1 MMKNNLSKYIY
12 TIIVVLFFSTLFT
25 ACKKDTPAAQVEL
38 SYKMLSDKT
47 WFLDYVQTINGNVI
61 KTKTYL
67 GQSTYF
73 INFLKDNTTL
83 DSDGIAGTYSVDV
96 KDGIILVKVNAKT
109 IGGNPVTYDYK
120 VESMGAKVLI
130 MSYDVSGITN
140 KFYYSAK

>member
-1 MMKNNLSKYIY
+1 MKKNFNKYLY
-12 TIIVVLFFSTLFT
+12 TILILMIVATGLT
-25 ACKKDTPAAQVEL
+25 ACSKDTPTAQVEL

-47 WFLDYVQTINGNVI
+47 WFLDYVQTINGSSV

-83 DSDGIAGTYSVDV
+83 DSDGIAGNYNVEV
-96 KDGIILVKVNAKT
+96 VNGKILIKVSAKT
-109 IGGNPVTYDYK
+109 LGGNPVVYDYK

-130 MSYDVSGITN
+130 MSYDVNGITN
-140 KFYYSAK
+140 KFYYSTK

>member
-1 MMKNNLSKYIY
+1 MMKNNLNRYIY
-12 TIIVVLFFSTLFT
+12 AFLIVFVAATSFS
-25 ACKKDTPAAQVEL
+25 ACSKDTPTSQVEL

-47 WFLDYVQTINGNVI
+47 WFLDYVQTITGSTV

-83 DSDGIAGTYSVDV
+83 DSDGIAGTYSVEV
-96 KDGIILVKVNAKT
+96 VSGKILVKVNAKT
-109 IGGNPVTYDYK
+109 LGGNAVTYDYK

-130 MSYDVSGITN
+130 MSYDVNGITN